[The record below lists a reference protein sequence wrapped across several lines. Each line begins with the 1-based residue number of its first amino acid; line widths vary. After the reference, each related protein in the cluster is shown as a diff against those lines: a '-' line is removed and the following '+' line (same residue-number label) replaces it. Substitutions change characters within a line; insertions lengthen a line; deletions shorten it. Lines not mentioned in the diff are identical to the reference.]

1 MANGIKLLSII
12 YKFLHIARVF
22 VRLGWKSLPITNTP
36 AYFKNK
42 KFYKIGPCSNG
53 DGDKL
58 RLLLKVGIGLM
69 SMLLFNLQSKETL
82 TLATKNVRFCGLMP
96 FKILVL
102 AQRDSG
108 AQQ

>member
-1 MANGIKLLSII
+1 MFAKEKHSSLFQTFINYGNKKFYNIGTWANGIKINAII
-12 YKFLHIARVF
+12 YKFSHLASVF
-22 VRLGWKSLPITNTP
+22 VRLGWKRLPMTNTL

-69 SMLLFNLQSKETL
+69 SMLLFNL
-82 TLATKNVRFCGLMP
+82 
-96 FKILVL
+96 
-102 AQRDSG
+102 
-108 AQQ
+108 